1 MAEIEDQIKL
11 ILDDIF
17 LKIKNG
23 NIERGWQV
31 YDEFKKQL
39 TPLIK

>member
-1 MAEIEDQIKL
+1 MMETNQIKL

-23 NIERGWQV
+23 NIERGWEV